1 MSQDIH
7 THLEK
12 LKTELNKL
20 EPAVKHLQ
28 DADRNT
34 ATLISLVDKLTL
46 LVNSVLQIHENLI
59 NANETLIDK
68 VDKVD
73 FPIRLDK
80 IDATVS
86 AINHGLQNTQTRIG
100 DLERNLKDDIQAKTK
115 DVTSKIEASEN
126 SLKKRIDNFEKTV
139 TTQFEKQLK
148 NNKFLEILLFV
159 SIGLIAGLIIFRI
172 ISGT

>member
-28 DADRNT
+28 DADKNT
-34 ATLISLVDKLTL
+34 ATLISLVNKLTL
-46 LVNSVLQIHENLI
+46 LVNPLLQVYENLI
-59 NANETLIDK
+59 NSNEKLIDK
-68 VDKVD
+68 IDKVD

-86 AINHGLQNTQTRIG
+86 AINQGLQNTQTRIG

-115 DVTSKIEASEN
+115 EVTSKIEANEN
-126 SLKKRIDNFEKTV
+126 SLKKRIDNFEKVV
-139 TTQFEKQLK
+139 TTQFEKQYKGNKILK
-148 NNKFLEILLFV
+148 ILLFV
-159 SIGLIAGLIIFRI
+159 SIGLIVGLLIFRI
-172 ISGT
+172 VSGT